1 MLHTLQVALP
11 NSWLAVLLTALVA
24 YLLGSISSAVI
35 VSRSLFCE
43 DVREKGSGNAGA
55 TNVLRNYGKKAALIT
70 TVGDLLKSIAAVLA
84 GGFILTHLQLT
95 GTTEISVDGLR
106 IVGRYLAG
114 ACCVLGHLYPIY
126 FGFRGGKAV
135 MTSFGMILILD
146 YRVALLCLLVFL
158 VTVGISRMV
167 SLGSVL
173 AVLIAPFAVCFLG
186 LYVDNTSREATLFCT
201 LVIAV
206 VALTVIVKH
215 RSNLVRICNG
225 NENKLKFKK

>member
-1 MLHTLQVALP
+1 MLHTLQVALS
-11 NSWLAVLLTALVA
+11 NSWLAVLLTAVIA

-35 VSRSLFCE
+35 VSRCFFQE

-55 TNVLRNYGKKAALIT
+55 TNVLRNYGKKAALMT
-70 TVGDLLKSIAAVLA
+70 TAGDLLKSIAAVLA
-84 GGFILTHLQLT
+84 GGFLLTHLQLT

-114 ACCVLGHLYPIY
+114 AACVLGHLFPVY
-126 FGFRGGKAV
+126 FGFRGGKGV

-146 YRVALLCLLVFL
+146 YRVALLCLLVFS

-173 AVLIAPFAVCFLG
+173 AVAVAPFAVCLLG
-186 LYVDNTSREATLFCT
+186 LYVDDTSPEAAWFCT

-225 NENKLKFKK
+225 NENKISFQK